1 MELEGKKSEG
11 EIQAG
16 GALWRPP
23 EGSNQKKRDKI
34 DLLANSRSRSQDLKK
49 KKKKEIEGIQTKQAT
64 NKICIRIGNGL
75 EFENEGQTSQ
85 FVILVLSTVFWQHY
99 LEIDMDPYA
108 TPSPTQAQRTLYSPS
123 LDHPH
128 YQPDDGRPRS

>member
-49 KKKKEIEGIQTKQAT
+49 EKKEGDRRYTRAT
-64 NKICIRIGNGL
+64 NKRYIRIGNGL
-75 EFENEGQTSQ
+75 EFEN
-85 FVILVLSTVFWQHY
+85 V
-99 LEIDMDPYA
+99 
-108 TPSPTQAQRTLYSPS
+108 
-123 LDHPH
+123 
-128 YQPDDGRPRS
+128 